1 MTNQVWIPLVE
12 VPLARPVKICHKI
25 YKILITSTIDFDTK
39 SKINYTKRVVTKEN
53 QKMSGRGGYRRG
65 AGRKAVWQ
73 DQETQTIRVPVAL
86 KDQLLD
92 IGKGLDGGQEFYDGK
107 TCAELREVLQ
117 TWEAKCQ
124 ENEESPEW
132 QPVRQLLDD
141 IQAVLAKRPVKA
153 RRRRR
158 FRHGCNAA
166 TCDQDVNL

>member
-1 MTNQVWIPLVE
+1 MP
-12 VPLARPVKICHKI
+12 
-25 YKILITSTIDFDTK
+25 
-39 SKINYTKRVVTKEN
+39 
-53 QKMSGRGGYRRG
+53 GRGGYRRG

-92 IGKGLDGGQEFYDGK
+92 IGKEIDRGEEFYDGK
-107 TCAELREVLQ
+107 TCAELRELLQ

-124 ENEESPEW
+124 ENEESADAP
-132 QPVRQLLDD
+132 QVRQLLDD

-166 TCDQDVNL
+166 GSENDVTL

>member
-1 MTNQVWIPLVE
+1 
-12 VPLARPVKICHKI
+12 
-25 YKILITSTIDFDTK
+25 
-39 SKINYTKRVVTKEN
+39 
-53 QKMSGRGGYRRG
+53 MSGRGGYRRG

-124 ENEESPEW
+124 EHEESAEW

-158 FRHGCNAA
+158 FRNGCNAV